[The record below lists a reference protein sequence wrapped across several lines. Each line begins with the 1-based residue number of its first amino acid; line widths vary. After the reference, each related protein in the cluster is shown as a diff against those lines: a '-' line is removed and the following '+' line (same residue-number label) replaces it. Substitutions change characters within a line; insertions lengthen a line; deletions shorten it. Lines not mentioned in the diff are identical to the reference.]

1 MVPEQRVFDLASL
14 IDKSWSRS
22 FVTAYL
28 GWSYARTDAPLV
40 YGLNGAVTLLA
51 INAHPGIFAIVG
63 ARIHAI
69 SWGLAI
75 GSSGWSRKTTTL
87 DLIEELQSMIDAT
100 KIAPEPASVEA
111 LEKGI
116 FENPQQAILYGE
128 FGDFLSQSSAAGY
141 FRPMRERYTKL
152 YDCRPLRRSFSKKET
167 IVIDNPRLSLIG
179 GVTPSYLE
187 AFTSETDWE
196 GGFMGRFACWV
207 GKPERYEPWPQQRQ
221 DLQDWCGGRLLEVA
235 QTPGTFCEGL
245 DPEAYKLFDAWSRGF
260 RKTCL
265 ESSEGWVSAAGARTQ
280 AMVVRYSLLLSLDAG
295 VDVSRPWKV
304 PAMVVNVAIKM
315 AELNFDSL
323 FWIIRDLCGSDYA
336 RERRSVVRVLEPRR
350 IATLSQILKGTNP
363 PLQKRDA
370 LRVLESL
377 EAEELVFRRQFKGT
391 DAWALDASLG
401 DPLPVI

>member
-1 MVPEQRVFDLASL
+1 MISEQRVFDLATL
-14 IDKSWSRS
+14 IDRSWSRS

-40 YGLNGAVTLLA
+40 FGLNGALTCLA
-51 INAHPGIFAIVG
+51 VNAHPSIHAVVG
-63 ARIHAI
+63 ARIHTI

-75 GSSGWSRKTTTL
+75 GPSGWSRKTTTL
-87 DLIEELQSMIDAT
+87 DMIEELQGQLDPT
-100 KIAPEPASVEA
+100 KVAPEPGSVEA
-111 LEKGI
+111 LEKGL

-167 IVIDNPRLSLIG
+167 LVIENPRLSLIG
-179 GVTPSYLE
+179 AVTSSYLE

-196 GGFMGRFACWV
+196 GGFMGRFACWC
-207 GKPERYEPWPQQRQ
+207 GKPERYEPWPKQRQ
-221 DLQDWCGGRLLEVA
+221 DLQDWCAGRLLEVA

-245 DPEAYKLFDAWSRGF
+245 EPDAYAIFDAWSRAF

-280 AMVVRYSLLLSLDAG
+280 AMVVRYAMLLSLDAG
-295 VDVSRPWKV
+295 VDVSRPWRV
-304 PAMVVNVAIKM
+304 PAAVVNVAIRM
-315 AELNFDSL
+315 AEINFDSL
-323 FWIIRDLCGSDYA
+323 AWVVRDLCGSEYA
-336 RERRSVVRVLEPRR
+336 RERRSVVRVLEGRR
-350 IATLSQILKGTNP
+350 IATLGTILRGTNP

-377 EAEELVFRRQFKGT
+377 EAEEILHRRVYKGA
-391 DAWALDASLG
+391 DAWSLDAGLG
-401 DPLPVI
+401 DPVPSM